1 MSYEHRSN
9 VRNNNV
15 PSIVKALSLIVLF
28 IFIIYFLFPNFLPK
42 ILYTIISPFWSSK
55 NILTDEENVISLDLH
70 NATISELQ
78 RENEDLKNILHRN
91 ASSSP
96 MILAHIVK
104 KPPFTAYDSYIVDI
118 GKNNVQIGYK
128 VYALGNVLI
137 GEVSEVIGSFAKV
150 KLYSSYGEKFTALI
164 GKNNIQANV
173 TGNGGGTFESIL
185 PKDVKISLGD
195 VVTVPDINNS
205 VFGIVRDISVDPA
218 RAFTTVLF
226 SQPVNIYEQKWVQ
239 IYNLTQVNEKRIK

>member
-1 MSYEHRSN
+1 MSYEHRSS
-9 VRNNNV
+9 VRNNRV
-15 PSIVKALSLIVLF
+15 PNIVKALSLIVLF

-42 ILYTIISPFWSSK
+42 IMYTIISPFWSGD
-55 NILTDEENVISLDLH
+55 NTITQDQNMISLDLH

-78 RENEDLKNILHRN
+78 KENEDLKNILHRN

-118 GKNNVQIGYK
+118 GKNNVQTGYK

-137 GEVSEVIGSFAKV
+137 GEVVEVNGVFAKV

-164 GKNNIQANV
+164 GKNHIQAIA
-173 TGNGGGTFESIL
+173 TGNGGGTFEAVL

-195 VVTVPDINNS
+195 VVTVPDMNNS
-205 VFGIVRDISVDPA
+205 VFGIVRDITVDPA
-218 RAFTTVLF
+218 RAFTTILF

-239 IYNLTQVNEKRIK
+239 ISNLTQVNEKRIK